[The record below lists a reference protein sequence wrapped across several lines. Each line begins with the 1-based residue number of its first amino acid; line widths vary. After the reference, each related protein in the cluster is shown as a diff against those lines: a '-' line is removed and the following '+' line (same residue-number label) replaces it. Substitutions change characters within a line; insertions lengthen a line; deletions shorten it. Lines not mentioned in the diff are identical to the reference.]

1 MDVNIRYWDDEK
13 NVTLA
18 AFYDSSK
25 ARSSQSYR
33 RNLECN
39 QMFGCEKVPSPWFGW
54 TLQELECTWLG
65 RWPPSCQWIS
75 ENIRH
80 WFLLVAYSSCHGAFQ
95 TTMIKPGWD
104 IDKILK
110 ALYKVFHESPA
121 PHEVYLREG
130 TSEEFPM
137 KFRSARWIK
146 DQPVA
151 NRTLEVWPTVTSTV
165 QHLVTFSKSS
175 QPKNNKNYNTLVR
188 DHQDL

>member
-1 MDVNIRYWDDEK
+1 MDVNICYWDDEK
-13 NVTLA
+13 NVTQA

-25 ARSSQSYR
+25 AKRSQSNR

-39 QMFGCEKVPSPWFGW
+39 QIFGCEKVPSPWLGW
-54 TLQELECTWLG
+54 TQQELECTWLD

-75 ENIRH
+75 EKIRH
-80 WFLLVAYSSCHGAFQ
+80 SFLFVACSSCHGAFQ
-95 TTMIKPGWD
+95 TTMIKPGVD
-104 IDKILK
+104 IGKILK
-110 ALYKVFHESPA
+110 ALYKIFDESPA
-121 PHEVYLREG
+121 PHVVYLREG

-137 KFRSARWIK
+137 KFCSARWIK

-151 NRTLEVWPTVTSTV
+151 NRALEVWPTVM
-165 QHLVTFSKSS
+165 LTFSKSN